1 MRALPA
7 VSFEYFE
14 STALGKI
21 ALPVSTG
28 ATGAASFAS
37 LAAGLVAAGLAS
49 AAGAAGAAAGASAA
63 HWVLRKSFH
72 FWPLRGLA
80 SFACLYF
87 ALHSCLVSACAGK
100 VAANAAR
107 PETTATQNNFARKII
122 IVSPEGH
129 VEKGL
134 KSSPR
139 GMQSQSGSAH
149 ARQKYSQCRRS
160 LLSASFMY
168 GSASKA
174 EFSAFS
180 TQGVST

>member
-49 AAGAAGAAAGASAA
+49 AAGAAGGAAGVGGASAA

-72 FWPLRGLA
+72 FWPLRVLA
-80 SFACLYF
+80 SLACLYF
-87 ALHSCLVSACAGK
+87 PLHSCMVSACAGK

-107 PETTATQNNFARKII
+107 PET
-122 IVSPEGH
+122 
-129 VEKGL
+129 
-134 KSSPR
+134 
-139 GMQSQSGSAH
+139 
-149 ARQKYSQCRRS
+149 
-160 LLSASFMY
+160 
-168 GSASKA
+168 
-174 EFSAFS
+174 
-180 TQGVST
+180 